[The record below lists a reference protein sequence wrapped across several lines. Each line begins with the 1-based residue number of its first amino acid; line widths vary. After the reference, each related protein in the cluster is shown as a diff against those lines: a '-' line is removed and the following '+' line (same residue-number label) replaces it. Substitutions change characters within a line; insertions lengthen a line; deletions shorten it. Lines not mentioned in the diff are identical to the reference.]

1 MAKTGMDRLNELK
14 PQIYK
19 CIHCKACRFAYS
31 GEPSRKG
38 IGEHTGKTGKTI
50 LYEGMVDA
58 CPAGIEYGWEAF
70 WNAGKVW
77 IARSILNGDLEFTD
91 EVRDVLM
98 PCITCGQCSAQ
109 CENKIPTVD
118 IIEALRAALVESGV
132 PMIDKHQLV
141 DKLVKELNNPYGGK
155 AEERFKW
162 AKDAGLGKFIDN
174 KDAKIAYYV
183 GCTASYR
190 QVEVAIATA
199 KLFEQLGINFTLL
212 DDEVCCGSPF
222 FRVGAVDTAQEL
234 MNKNLETFKN
244 IEMVYFSCAGCYRT
258 FTIDYPKWMVEG
270 QELPFKTKH
279 AFELVSSLIEIPKRK
294 KEIPKEILELEA
306 KLKEKPNDKYIQSQI
321 KSLKAELEEIKDFKG
336 EIKFKPN
343 KELKGKVVTYHDPCH
358 TGRHFAI
365 DMEQEMIKNSKNLMF
380 DMRKI
385 DRVIDEWFEIPRII
399 LRKLEEDVGIE
410 FKEMYRIKLN
420 SMCCG
425 AGGGVRAGY
434 PDFSIRT
441 ASLRCDEA
449 NAVGADILT
458 TECPFCWRNL
468 TDANE
473 QYEHGMKVMGV
484 LQMITEYNLLDIV
497 EKPIESDF
505 MQPSSR
511 LEL

>member
-1 MAKTGMDRLNELK
+1 MAKTGMERLQELK
-14 PQIYK
+14 SDIFR

-31 GEPSRKG
+31 GEPDKEG
-38 IGEHTGKTGKTI
+38 IGEFTGKQGTV

-70 WNAGKVW
+70 WNAGKIW
-77 IARSILNGDLEFTD
+77 IARSILNGDLEFTE

-118 IIEALRAALVESGV
+118 IIESLRAALNEAGV
-132 PMIDKHQLV
+132 PLIEKHELV
-141 DKLVKELNNPYGGK
+141 NNLVKELNNPYGGNK
-155 AEERFKW
+155 DERMKW
-162 AKDAGLGKFIDN
+162 AKDAGLEKYIDN

-199 KLFEQLGINFTLL
+199 KLFDQLGMNFTLL

-222 FRVGAVDTAQEL
+222 FRIGAVDTAQDL
-234 MNKNLETFKN
+234 MNTNLENFKN
-244 IEMVYFSCAGCYRT
+244 FDKLYFSCAGCYRT
-258 FTIDYPKWMVEG
+258 FTIDYPKWMPEG
-270 QELPFKTKH
+270 EKLPFKTQH
-279 AFELVSSLIEIPKRK
+279 AFELISDLISIPKKK
-294 KEIPKEILELEA
+294 KELPGKIEELKKKLKAKPDRRVEAELKSLEA
-306 KLKEKPNDKYIQSQI
+306 EY
-321 KSLKAELEEIKDFKG
+321 ERIKDFKG

-365 DMEQEMIKNSKNLMF
+365 DMEQAMIKKSKNLMF
-380 DMRKI
+380 DSRKI
-385 DRVIDEWFEIPRII
+385 EKMIEDWFDIPRVI
-399 LRKLEEDVGIE
+399 LRKLEEDVGIK
-410 FKEMYRIKLN
+410 FVEMYRIKLN

-434 PDFSIRT
+434 PDFSLRT

-449 NAVGADILT
+449 NAVGADFLT

-468 TDANE
+468 YDANE
-473 QYEHGMKVMGV
+473 MYDHGMKVMGV
-484 LQMITEYNLLDIV
+484 LEMISTYNLLDII
-497 EKPIESDF
+497 EKPEF
-505 MQPSSR
+505 
-511 LEL
+511 

>member
-1 MAKTGMDRLNELK
+1 MAKTGMDRLEELK
-14 PQIYK
+14 PEIFK

-38 IGEHTGKTGKTI
+38 IGEHKGKTGKTI

-70 WNAGKVW
+70 WNAGKIW
-77 IARSILNGDLEFTD
+77 IARSILTGDLEFSE

-132 PMIDKHQLV
+132 PMIEKHQLV
-141 DKLVKELNNPYGGK
+141 DRLVKELNNPYGGK
-155 AEERFKW
+155 ADERFKW
-162 AKDAGLGKFIDN
+162 AKDAGLGKYVGN
-174 KDAKIAYYV
+174 KDAKIGYYV

-199 KLFEQLGINFTLL
+199 KLFDQLGMNFTLIEE
-212 DDEVCCGSPF
+212 EVCCGSPF

-234 MNKNLETFKN
+234 MNKNLEGFKHLD
-244 IEMVYFSCAGCYRT
+244 MVYFSCAGCYRT
-258 FTIDYPKWMVEG
+258 FTIDYPKWMAEG
-270 QELPFKTKH
+270 GNLPFKTQH
-279 AFELVSSLIEIPKRK
+279 AFELISSLIAIPKKK
-294 KEIPKEILELEA
+294 KEIPAEIDALKKKLKDKPDKRVEAQLKRLEA
-306 KLKEKPNDKYIQSQI
+306 ELDKLK
-321 KSLKAELEEIKDFKG
+321 DFHG

-358 TGRHFAI
+358 TGRHFAT
-365 DMEQEMIKNSKNLMF
+365 DMEQEMIKKSENLMF

-385 DRVIDEWFEIPRII
+385 NQKIEDWFDIPRVI
-399 LRKLEEDVGIE
+399 LRKLEEDVGIK
-410 FKEMYRIKLN
+410 FTEMYRIKIN

-434 PDFSIRT
+434 PEFSLRT

-449 NAVGADILT
+449 NAVKADILT

-468 TDANE
+468 SDANE
-473 QYEHGMKVMGV
+473 QYGHGMTVMGV
-484 LQMITEYNLLDIV
+484 LEMISVYDLLDIV
-497 EKPIESDF
+497 ENPEF
-505 MQPSSR
+505 
-511 LEL
+511 

>member
-1 MAKTGMDRLNELK
+1 MAKTGMERLEELK
-14 PQIYK
+14 PQIFK

-31 GEPSRKG
+31 GEPDKSG
-38 IGEHTGKTGKTI
+38 IGEFTGKQGTV
-50 LYEGMVDA
+50 LYEGMIDA

-77 IARSILNGDLEFTD
+77 IARSILNGDLEFSE

-118 IIEALRAALVESGV
+118 IIESLRAACIEAGI

-141 DKLVKELNNPYGGK
+141 DRLVKELNNPYGGK
-155 AEERFKW
+155 AAERFKW
-162 AKDAGLGKFIDN
+162 AKDAGLEKYIDN
-174 KDAKIAYYV
+174 KNAKIGYFV

-199 KLFEQLGINFTLL
+199 KLFEQLGMDFTIVG
-212 DDEVCCGSPF
+212 DEVCCGSPF
-222 FRVGAVDTAQEL
+222 FRVGAVETAQEL
-234 MNKNLETFKN
+234 MNKNLEAFKGLD
-244 IEMVYFSCAGCYRT
+244 MVYFSCAGCYRT
-258 FTIDYPKWMVEG
+258 ITLDYPKWMSEK

-279 AFELVSSLIEIPKRK
+279 AFELVADLI
-294 KEIPKEILELEA
+294 
-306 KLKEKPNDKYIQSQI
+306 NDGK
-321 KSLKAELEEIKDFKG
+321 
-336 EIKFKPN
+336 IKFKPN

-365 DMEQEMIKNSKNLMF
+365 DMEQEMIKNSENLMF

-385 DRVIDEWFEIPRII
+385 NQVIEQWFEIPRVI
-399 LRKLEEDVGIE
+399 LRKLQEDVGIK

-434 PDFSIRT
+434 PDFSLRT
-441 ASLRCDEA
+441 SSLRCDEA
-449 NAVGADILT
+449 NAIGADILT

-473 QYEHGMKVMGV
+473 LYNHGMKVMGV
-484 LQMITEYNLLDIV
+484 LQMITEYNLLSFI
-497 EKPIESDF
+497 EKPSMEDF
-505 MQPSSR
+505 VKASIR
-511 LEL
+511 LELKQ

>member
-1 MAKTGMDRLNELK
+1 MKRLEELK
-14 PQIYK
+14 PEIFK

-70 WNAGKVW
+70 WNAGKIW
-77 IARSILNGDLEFTD
+77 IARSILTGDLEFTE
-91 EVRDVLM
+91 EVRDVIM

-132 PMIDKHQLV
+132 PMIEKHQLV
-141 DKLVKELNNPYGGK
+141 DRLVKELNNPYGGK
-155 AEERFKW
+155 ADERFKW
-162 AKDAGLGKFIDN
+162 AKDAGLGKYVNN
-174 KDAKIAYYV
+174 KDAKIGYYV

-199 KLFEQLGINFTLL
+199 KLFDQLGMNFTLIEE
-212 DDEVCCGSPF
+212 EVCCGSPF

-234 MNKNLETFKN
+234 MNKNLEGFKHL
-244 IEMVYFSCAGCYRT
+244 EKVYFSCAGCYRT
-258 FTIDYPKWMVEG
+258 FTIDYPKWMPEG
-270 QELPFKTKH
+270 EKLPFKTQH
-279 AFELVSSLIEIPKRK
+279 AFELISSLISIPKKKREIPAEIDTLKKSLKDKPDKRVEAQLK
-294 KEIPKEILELEA
+294 RLEA
-306 KLKEKPNDKYIQSQI
+306 EYNKLKE
-321 KSLKAELEEIKDFKG
+321 FHG

-358 TGRHFAI
+358 TGRHFAT
-365 DMEQEMIKNSKNLMF
+365 DMEQEMIKQSENLMF

-385 DRVIDEWFEIPRII
+385 DQKIEEWFDIPRVI
-399 LRKLEEDVGIE
+399 LRKLEEDVGIK
-410 FKEMYRIKLN
+410 FTEMYRIKLN

-434 PDFSIRT
+434 PEFSLRT

-449 NAVGADILT
+449 NAVKADILT

-473 QYEHGMKVMGV
+473 MYDHGMKVMGV
-484 LQMITEYNLLDIV
+484 LEMISDYDLLDII
-497 EKPIESDF
+497 EKPEF
-505 MQPSSR
+505 
-511 LEL
+511 